1 MQMAEIEPQSLEQ
14 KIFDLSGQM
23 LALDPGPVAKLR
35 RMEPGEHG
43 PPAYWRLAAKCGF
56 LNGDADR
63 WMQIVKIMAILTPK
77 GERDGTGESDKLH
90 QVKYKLGNGELW
102 RGLGAVLC
110 DGGDP
115 GWRPQNSETAD
126 GVVPQ
131 KRLARFLAMP
141 ADQRRDA
148 LERLART
155 IARTRQRDC
164 GVNCIDI
171 ARLILASDPKPTLQ
185 KLARDYYQR
194 LDSAA
199 RSTNDKEKSV

>member
-1 MQMAEIEPQSLEQ
+1 MQMAETEPESLEQ
-14 KIFDLSGQM
+14 KIFELSREM
-23 LALDPGPVAKLR
+23 LALDPGPLAELR
-35 RMEPGEHG
+35 RMEPDSAG

-56 LNGDADR
+56 LDDKHER
-63 WMQIVKIMAILTPK
+63 WMRIVRIMAILTPK
-77 GERDGTGESDKLH
+77 GERDRAVAQDRLH
-90 QVKYKLGNGELW
+90 QVRYKHGDRDMR

-115 GWRPQNSETAD
+115 GWKPHNMEAPD
-126 GVVPQ
+126 GVIPQ

-141 ADQRRDA
+141 ADQRRGA

-164 GVNCIDI
+164 GVNCADI
-171 ARLILASDPKPTLQ
+171 ARFVLCPDAKQTLQ
-185 KLARDYYQR
+185 NLARNYYQR

-199 RSTNDKEKSV
+199 RSAQNKEKSI